1 MDRPR
6 REPIVGKWWVFR
18 LSLLMRFVFLGDGKK
33 VARAIPPP
41 PQSCWWAA
49 QSKQFP
55 KLSYHQNPP
64 SSYCDQTLEGRR
76 NSFLPKPM
84 AMQNRFGHG
93 VWYYWRHTSLWNRM
107 EIDCS
112 AFIAPLVKIVCDI
125 SRTCIQRL
133 SRGPSGEEK
142 NDYYYL
148 THKKNDRG
156 RVCGQPRCSSHDVVV
171 LGEEPLTDWVRPAL
185 HFWREEWGR
194 TATILRVRVS
204 PRSRQSFRSAQKGWR
219 NVIASVA
226 VALCTL
232 TDTL

>member
-133 SRGPSGEEK
+133 SRGPSGGKK

-148 THKKNDRG
+148 THKKKMIEGGFAASPDA
-156 RVCGQPRCSSHDVVV
+156 
-171 LGEEPLTDWVRPAL
+171 PATTWWYL
-185 HFWREEWGR
+185 E
-194 TATILRVRVS
+194 
-204 PRSRQSFRSAQKGWR
+204 R
-219 NVIASVA
+219 NH
-226 VALCTL
+226 
-232 TDTL
+232 